1 MAKLETT
8 NQKILLIMGR
18 PKKYIEPEIKE
29 KQVQLTE
36 LDERQRLLRW
46 ELERLKTIYG
56 IANFKLITE
65 LMNAGD

>member
-1 MAKLETT
+1 MAKLETN
-8 NQKILLIMGR
+8 NQKILLIMAR

-29 KQVQLTE
+29 KQVQLTK

-56 IANFKLITE
+56 VANFKLITE

>member
-1 MAKLETT
+1 MAKLEAN

-18 PKKYIEPEIKE
+18 PKKEPEIKE
-29 KQVQLTE
+29 KQVKLTK

>member
-1 MAKLETT
+1 MAKLEAN

-18 PKKYIEPEIKE
+18 PKKEPEIKE
-29 KQVQLTE
+29 KQVQLTK

>member
-1 MAKLETT
+1 MAKLEAN

-29 KQVQLTE
+29 KQVQLTK

-46 ELERLKTIYG
+46 ELERLVTIYG
-56 IANFKLITE
+56 SDNFKLITE

>member
-1 MAKLETT
+1 MAKLEAN

-18 PKKYIEPEIKE
+18 PKIKE
-29 KQVQLTE
+29 KQVQLTK

>member
-1 MAKLETT
+1 MAKLETI

-29 KQVQLTE
+29 KQVQLTK

-56 IANFKLITE
+56 VANFKLITE

>member
-1 MAKLETT
+1 MAKLETI

-18 PKKYIEPEIKE
+18 PKKEPEIKE
-29 KQVQLTE
+29 KQVQLTK